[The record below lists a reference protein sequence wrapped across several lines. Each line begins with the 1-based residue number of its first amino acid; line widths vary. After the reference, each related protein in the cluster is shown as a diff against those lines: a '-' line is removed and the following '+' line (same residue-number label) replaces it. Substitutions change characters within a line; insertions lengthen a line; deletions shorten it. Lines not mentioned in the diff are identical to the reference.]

1 VSLGQIAAR
10 KQRPHLVEQPSSHHL
25 RKALLERAV
34 EASTVAVERHQRHH
48 AELTRQRRSGPK
60 LQCGNPLA
68 RRRVHLECPLDA
80 LCVVRVNA
88 CRSRGV
94 AVTNTPGV
102 LTNATAELAL
112 ALTLAAARLTNSA
125 EAELRRG
132 RWRGWDP
139 GDMLGLELS
148 GATFG
153 VVGLGRIGSRYA
165 ELVSGFGG
173 RTLYV
178 APAPKAEA
186 EKALGASRVS
196 LEELLA
202 ESDVVSLHAPATAE
216 TEHMISTAEL
226 DAMKTHAVLVNTSR
240 GSLVDSEALAKA
252 LADSVIG
259 AAGLDVYEH
268 EPGVPQHLLDAPRC
282 VLLPHVGS
290 ATTKARDAMAAL
302 VADNVLVPG
311 LGHMSLPAAAQVAR
325 TVSRALAHLDPDGT
339 HSDIEGT
346 LPDIDCA

>member
-1 VSLGQIAAR
+1 MTETDRKPAVLIARRLLPAGADRLAAR
-10 KQRPHLVEQPSSHHL
+10 CEL
-25 RKALLERAV
+25 RQGGLNVTADELLALAPGV
-34 EASTVAVERHQRHH
+34 DAIVADPTVPVTE
-48 AELTRQRRSGPK
+48 EL
-60 LQCGNPLA
+60 
-68 RRRVHLECPLDA
+68 LDA
-80 LCVVRVNA
+80 AGEGLDVVANYAVGYDNIDLDA

-178 APAPKAEA
+178 ATAPKAEA

-226 DAMKTHAVLVNTSR
+226 AAMKTHAVLVNTSR

-302 VADNVLVPG
+302 VADNVLAV
-311 LGHMSLPAAAQVAR
+311 
-325 TVSRALAHLDPDGT
+325 LDGAEP
-339 HSDIEGT
+339 
-346 LPDIDCA
+346 PNRVV

>member
-1 VSLGQIAAR
+1 
-10 KQRPHLVEQPSSHHL
+10 
-25 RKALLERAV
+25 
-34 EASTVAVERHQRHH
+34 
-48 AELTRQRRSGPK
+48 
-60 LQCGNPLA
+60 
-68 RRRVHLECPLDA
+68 
-80 LCVVRVNA
+80 
-88 CRSRGV
+88 
-94 AVTNTPGV
+94 
-102 LTNATAELAL
+102 
-112 ALTLAAARLTNSA
+112 
-125 EAELRRG
+125 
-132 RWRGWDP
+132 
-139 GDMLGLELS
+139 MLGLELS

-226 DAMKTHAVLVNTSR
+226 DAMKTHAVLVNTTR

-302 VADNVLVPG
+302 VADNVLAV
-311 LGHMSLPAAAQVAR
+311 
-325 TVSRALAHLDPDGT
+325 LDGAEP
-339 HSDIEGT
+339 
-346 LPDIDCA
+346 PNRVV